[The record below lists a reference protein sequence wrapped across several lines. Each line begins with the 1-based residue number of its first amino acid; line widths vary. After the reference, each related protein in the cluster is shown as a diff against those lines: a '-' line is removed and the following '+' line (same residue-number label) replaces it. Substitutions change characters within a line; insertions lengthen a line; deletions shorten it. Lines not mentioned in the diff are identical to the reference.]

1 MKKNKITK
9 IIRSFFI
16 YFLFTIGASTCS
28 TNKYDKLLIGKW
40 TLDLEG
46 YDPEYTPDVLLIRP
60 DKKYLVFNSLDFVGL
75 YSHYKECGLLDEKE
89 KVDGELSDIVCDNDW
104 VRGLIEK
111 GEWSYNSSDKK
122 LVLSKRVLIKEHSDY
137 RSFPENTED
146 LTFEG
151 LRLNDKEMILKR
163 TSIPRTCDSFIKN
176 FSWNHKPTDPP
187 FYHEI
192 KTSYKGKS
200 SKTLTIPLSG
210 YETDVQIS
218 YDFSGKSANIVFLNK
233 KEDNLFEKEITENE
247 SKKAI
252 TIPIRGVT
260 QLTIEITC
268 KENTKWSIKLH
279 LM

>member
-1 MKKNKITK
+1 MT
-9 IIRSFFI
+9 FFMVLSCM
-16 YFLFTIGASTCS
+16 YTCS
-28 TNKYDKLLIGKW
+28 DKHKKLLIGEW

-46 YDPEYTPDVLLIRP
+46 FDPEYTPDVLIIRP
-60 DKKYLVFNSLDFVGL
+60 DNKYLIFNDLDFVGVNSL
-75 YSHYKECGLLDEKE
+75 KEHGIYGKNEL
-89 KVDGELSDIVCDNDW
+89 VDGELSDILCDND
-104 VRGLIEK
+104 GFTSFIEK

-122 LVLSKRVLIKEHSDY
+122 MVLSKRVLIKEHSDY

-176 FSWNHKPTDPP
+176 FSWNHKLTDPP

-192 KTSYKGKS
+192 KTNYKGKS
-200 SKTLTIPLSG
+200 PKTLTIPLSG
-210 YETDVQIS
+210 YETDVQLL
-218 YDFSGKSANIVFLNK
+218 YDFSGKSANIIFLNK
-233 KEDNLFEKEITENE
+233 KEEKLFEKDITENE

-260 QLTIEITC
+260 QLTIKITC
-268 KENTKWSIKLH
+268 TENTKWSIQLH

>member
-1 MKKNKITK
+1 M
-9 IIRSFFI
+9 
-16 YFLFTIGASTCS
+16 LLCGMHTCS
-28 TNKYDKLLIGKW
+28 NKYEKLLIGYW

-46 YDPEYTPDVLLIRP
+46 FDPEYTPDILVIKP
-60 DKKYLVFNSLDFVGL
+60 NNQYLVFNYLDILGMMAT
-75 YSHYKECGLLDEKE
+75 
-89 KVDGELSDIVCDNDW
+89 DGELSDTVFDNNTATAF
-104 VRGLIEK
+104 IEK

-146 LTFEG
+146 IHFEV

-163 TSIPRTCDSFIKN
+163 TSIPRTCNSFIKN
-176 FSWNHKPTDPP
+176 FSWNPKPTDPP

-192 KTSYKGKS
+192 KKNYIGKS

-233 KEDNLFEKEITENE
+233 KEEKLFEKEITENE

-268 KENTKWSIKLH
+268 KENTKWSIQLH